1 MPPFFLGT
9 ERDSRRFVLTER
21 TVRTNFDLRL
31 LGRRTAPTGSR
42 TRLGQSATVAEAM
55 DEQDRLIERL
65 GLVFEESDRMPRIA
79 SRILGLLLLT
89 PGECSIDQMAE
100 RLQVS
105 RASISVDARRLEEC
119 GVVERVTHKGD
130 RRDYYRI
137 APDHYTRTLERR
149 LKVMGRLIAVIDEGR
164 QMKLESREVRDRLDE
179 TAEALRFVVDATTQE
194 LERWRAEREKRNA
207 ERQKTRDRADARA
220 AGVAAGR

>member
-1 MPPFFLGT
+1 
-9 ERDSRRFVLTER
+9 
-21 TVRTNFDLRL
+21 
-31 LGRRTAPTGSR
+31 
-42 TRLGQSATVAEAM
+42 
-55 DEQDRLIERL
+55 
-65 GLVFEESDRMPRIA
+65 MPRIA

-100 RLQVS
+100 RLAVS
-105 RASISVDARRLEEC
+105 RASISVDARRLEAC
-119 GVVERVTHKGD
+119 GVVERVTRKGD

-164 QMKLESREVRDRLDE
+164 EMQLESSEVRDRLDE

-194 LERWRAEREKRNA
+194 LERWHAEREKRNA
-207 ERQKTRDRADARA
+207 ARQKNRDDRAGARPP
-220 AGVAAGR
+220 GVAAGR

>member
-1 MPPFFLGT
+1 
-9 ERDSRRFVLTER
+9 
-21 TVRTNFDLRL
+21 
-31 LGRRTAPTGSR
+31 
-42 TRLGQSATVAEAM
+42 M

-100 RLQVS
+100 RLAVS

-119 GVVERVTHKGD
+119 GVVERVTRKGD

-149 LKVMGRLIAVIDEGR
+149 LKIMGRLIAVIDEGR
-164 QMKLESREVRDRLDE
+164 EMKLESIEVRDRLDE

-194 LERWRAEREKRNA
+194 LERWHAEREKRNA
-207 ERQKTRDRADARA
+207 ARQKNRDDRAGARA
-220 AGVAAGR
+220 PGAAAGR

>member
-1 MPPFFLGT
+1 MVKKT
-9 ERDSRRFVLTER
+9 T
-21 TVRTNFDLRL
+21 
-31 LGRRTAPTGSR
+31 
-42 TRLGQSATVAEAM
+42 

-100 RLQVS
+100 RLSVS

-119 GVVERVTHKGD
+119 GVVERITRKGD

-137 APDHYTRTLERR
+137 APDHYSRTLERR
-149 LKVMGRLIAVIDEGR
+149 LKVMNRLISVLDEGR
-164 QMKLESREVRDRLDE
+164 QMHIESREVRDRLDE
-179 TAEALRFVVDATTQE
+179 AVEGLRFVVEATTNE
-194 LERWRAEREKRNA
+194 LERWHAERDKRKA
-207 ERQKTRDRADARA
+207 ARRKAKEERVDTRANGASAAR
-220 AGVAAGR
+220 

>member
-1 MPPFFLGT
+1 
-9 ERDSRRFVLTER
+9 
-21 TVRTNFDLRL
+21 
-31 LGRRTAPTGSR
+31 
-42 TRLGQSATVAEAM
+42 M

-119 GVVERVTHKGD
+119 GVVERVTRKGD

-164 QMKLESREVRDRLDE
+164 EMKLESREVRDRLDE
-179 TAEALRFVVDATTQE
+179 TAEALRFVVDATTHE
-194 LERWRAEREKRNA
+194 LERWRAEREKRNT
-207 ERQKTRDRADARA
+207 ERQKSRDRADIRA
-220 AGVAAGR
+220 PGVAAGR

>member
-1 MPPFFLGT
+1 
-9 ERDSRRFVLTER
+9 
-21 TVRTNFDLRL
+21 
-31 LGRRTAPTGSR
+31 
-42 TRLGQSATVAEAM
+42 M

-65 GLVFEESDRMPRIA
+65 GLVFEASDRMPRIA

-100 RLQVS
+100 RLAVS

-119 GVVERVTHKGD
+119 GVVERVTRKGD

-149 LKVMGRLIAVIDEGR
+149 LKIMGRLIAVIDEGR
-164 QMKLESREVRDRLDE
+164 EMKLESREVRDRLDE

-194 LERWRAEREKRNA
+194 LERWHAEREKRNA
-207 ERQKTRDRADARA
+207 ARQKNRDDRAGARA
-220 AGVAAGR
+220 PGAAAGR

>member
-1 MPPFFLGT
+1 
-9 ERDSRRFVLTER
+9 
-21 TVRTNFDLRL
+21 
-31 LGRRTAPTGSR
+31 
-42 TRLGQSATVAEAM
+42 M

-100 RLQVS
+100 RLAVS

-164 QMKLESREVRDRLDE
+164 EMKLESREVRDRLDE

-194 LERWRAEREKRNA
+194 LERWHAEREKRNA
-207 ERQKTRDRADARA
+207 ARQKGRDDRASTRA
-220 AGVAAGR
+220 PGVAAGR

>member
-1 MPPFFLGT
+1 
-9 ERDSRRFVLTER
+9 
-21 TVRTNFDLRL
+21 
-31 LGRRTAPTGSR
+31 
-42 TRLGQSATVAEAM
+42 M

-100 RLQVS
+100 RLEVS

-149 LKVMGRLIAVIDEGR
+149 LKVMDRLIAVIDEGR
-164 QMKLESREVRDRLDE
+164 RMNLESREVRDRLDD
-179 TAEALRFVVDATTQE
+179 TAEALRFVVEATTQE
-194 LERWRAEREKRNA
+194 LARWREGREKRSA
-207 ERQKTRDRADARA
+207 DRQKSRNDRAGARA
-220 AGVAAGR
+220 PGAATGH

>member
-1 MPPFFLGT
+1 
-9 ERDSRRFVLTER
+9 
-21 TVRTNFDLRL
+21 
-31 LGRRTAPTGSR
+31 
-42 TRLGQSATVAEAM
+42 
-55 DEQDRLIERL
+55 
-65 GLVFEESDRMPRIA
+65 MPRIA

-100 RLQVS
+100 RLAVS

-119 GVVERVTHKGD
+119 GVVERVTRKGD

-149 LKVMGRLIAVIDEGR
+149 LKIMGRLIAVIDEGR
-164 QMKLESREVRDRLDE
+164 EMKLESIEVRDRLDE

-194 LERWRAEREKRNA
+194 LERWHAEREKRNA
-207 ERQKTRDRADARA
+207 ARQKNRDDRAGARA
-220 AGVAAGR
+220 PGAAAGR

>member
-1 MPPFFLGT
+1 
-9 ERDSRRFVLTER
+9 
-21 TVRTNFDLRL
+21 
-31 LGRRTAPTGSR
+31 
-42 TRLGQSATVAEAM
+42 M

-100 RLQVS
+100 RLAVS

-119 GVVERVTHKGD
+119 GVVERVTRKGD

-164 QMKLESREVRDRLDE
+164 DMKLESSEVRDRLDE

-194 LERWRAEREKRNA
+194 LERWHAEREKRNA
-207 ERQKTRDRADARA
+207 ARQKNRDDRAGAREP
-220 AGVAAGR
+220 GVAAGR

>member
-1 MPPFFLGT
+1 
-9 ERDSRRFVLTER
+9 
-21 TVRTNFDLRL
+21 
-31 LGRRTAPTGSR
+31 
-42 TRLGQSATVAEAM
+42 M

-100 RLQVS
+100 RLAVS
-105 RASISVDARRLEEC
+105 RASISVDARRLEGC
-119 GVVERVTHKGD
+119 GVVERVTRKGD

-149 LKVMGRLIAVIDEGR
+149 LNVMGRLIAVIDEGR
-164 QMKLESREVRDRLDE
+164 EMKLESIEVRDRLDE
-179 TAEALRFVVDATTQE
+179 TAEALRFVVDGTKQE
-194 LERWRAEREKRNA
+194 LERWHAEREKRNA
-207 ERQKTRDRADARA
+207 ARQKSRDERAAARA
-220 AGVAAGR
+220 PGIAAGR

>member
-1 MPPFFLGT
+1 
-9 ERDSRRFVLTER
+9 
-21 TVRTNFDLRL
+21 
-31 LGRRTAPTGSR
+31 
-42 TRLGQSATVAEAM
+42 M

-65 GLVFEESDRMPRIA
+65 GLVFEDSERMPRIA

-89 PGECSIDQMAE
+89 PGECSIEQMAE
-100 RLQVS
+100 RLAVS

-149 LKVMGRLIAVIDEGR
+149 LKVMERLIAVLDEGR
-164 QMKLESREVRDRLDE
+164 QMRIESSEVRDRLDE
-179 TAEALRFVVDATTQE
+179 TADALRFVVESTTQE
-194 LERWRAEREKRNA
+194 LERWHASREKRRAERE
-207 ERQKTRDRADARA
+207 QDRSGTASPGAPETATGHRSKH
-220 AGVAAGR
+220 

>member
-1 MPPFFLGT
+1 
-9 ERDSRRFVLTER
+9 
-21 TVRTNFDLRL
+21 
-31 LGRRTAPTGSR
+31 
-42 TRLGQSATVAEAM
+42 
-55 DEQDRLIERL
+55 
-65 GLVFEESDRMPRIA
+65 MPRIA

-100 RLQVS
+100 RLAVS

-149 LKVMGRLIAVIDEGR
+149 LKVMDRLIAVIDEGR
-164 QMKLESREVRDRLDE
+164 RMKLESREVRDRLDD
-179 TAEALRFVVDATTQE
+179 TAEALRFVVEATTQE
-194 LERWRAEREKRNA
+194 LARWREGREKRSA
-207 ERQKTRDRADARA
+207 ERQKNRNDRAGARVPGA
-220 AGVAAGR
+220 ATGH

>member
-1 MPPFFLGT
+1 
-9 ERDSRRFVLTER
+9 
-21 TVRTNFDLRL
+21 
-31 LGRRTAPTGSR
+31 
-42 TRLGQSATVAEAM
+42 
-55 DEQDRLIERL
+55 
-65 GLVFEESDRMPRIA
+65 MPRIA

-179 TAEALRFVVDATTQE
+179 SAAVRRRRHHAGAGALARGAREAQC
-194 LERWRAEREKRNA
+194 RAPENKRSC
-207 ERQKTRDRADARA
+207 RRPRGWCRSGTLI
-220 AGVAAGR
+220 GH

>member
-1 MPPFFLGT
+1 
-9 ERDSRRFVLTER
+9 
-21 TVRTNFDLRL
+21 
-31 LGRRTAPTGSR
+31 
-42 TRLGQSATVAEAM
+42 M

-119 GVVERVTHKGD
+119 GVVERMTRKGD

-137 APDHYTRTLERR
+137 APDHYSRTLERR
-149 LKVMGRLIAVIDEGR
+149 LKVMGRLISVLDEGR
-164 QMKLESREVRDRLDE
+164 QMQLESREVRDRLDE
-179 TAEALRFVVDATTQE
+179 AVEALRFVVEATTNQ
-194 LERWRAEREKRNA
+194 LERWHAEREKRNA
-207 ERQKTRDRADARA
+207 ARSKSKEER
-220 AGVAAGR
+220 AGVHVHGATAGR

>member
-1 MPPFFLGT
+1 
-9 ERDSRRFVLTER
+9 
-21 TVRTNFDLRL
+21 
-31 LGRRTAPTGSR
+31 
-42 TRLGQSATVAEAM
+42 M

-119 GVVERVTHKGD
+119 GVVERITRKGD

-137 APDHYTRTLERR
+137 APDHYSRTLERR
-149 LKVMGRLIAVIDEGR
+149 LKVMGRLISVLDEGR
-164 QMKLESREVRDRLDE
+164 QMQLESREVRDRLDE
-179 TAEALRFVVDATTQE
+179 AVEALRFVVEPTTNQ
-194 LERWRAEREKRNA
+194 LERGHAERETRNA
-207 ERQKTRDRADARA
+207 ARRKAWEERAGTHANGAA
-220 AGVAAGR
+220 AGL

>member
-1 MPPFFLGT
+1 
-9 ERDSRRFVLTER
+9 
-21 TVRTNFDLRL
+21 VRKNL
-31 LGRRTAPTGSR
+31 
-42 TRLGQSATVAEAM
+42 

-119 GVVERVTHKGD
+119 GVVERITRKGD

-137 APDHYTRTLERR
+137 APDHYSRTLERR
-149 LKVMGRLIAVIDEGR
+149 LKLMGRLIAVLDEGR
-164 QMKLESREVRDRLDE
+164 QMRLESTEVRDRLDE
-179 TAEALRFVVDATTQE
+179 AVEALRFVVEATTNE
-194 LERWRAEREKRNA
+194 LERWHAEREKR
-207 ERQKTRDRADARA
+207 RA
-220 AGVAAGR
+220 ARSRSEGERAGTHINGAAAAR